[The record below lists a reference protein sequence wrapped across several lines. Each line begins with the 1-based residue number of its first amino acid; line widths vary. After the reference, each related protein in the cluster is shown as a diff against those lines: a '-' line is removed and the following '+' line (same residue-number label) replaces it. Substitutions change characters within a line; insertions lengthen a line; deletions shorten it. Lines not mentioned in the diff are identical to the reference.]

1 MNKKNI
7 PARLK
12 TLMCSLALALGTTAA
27 QAGEREDME
36 TLRQTTLNLIQLLV
50 QQGVLTQD
58 KADLLIKQAE
68 TKAKETVAAEKKA
81 NQGVVRVQYVPE
93 SVRQQIANEIREEV
107 IAQAKT
113 ERWGDVNA
121 VPEWVDRIKW
131 EGDVRVRYQ
140 SDLFAEDNQLPIFF
154 NAAGQNISNTTEDRN
169 RLRLRARLGLNAK
182 ITQAISAGLRLATG
196 NLQDPVSTNQTLGQ
210 YGNKYDF
217 VLDRAFVKVHSD
229 ETLPWL
235 TASAGRISNPWFGTD
250 LVWDDD
256 LNFEGAAL
264 HIDPNAQSSKT
275 WRPFLTLGAF
285 PLQDIEQS
293 DRVKAKSKWLL
304 GAQTGMEWV
313 RDTNARA
320 KLGLAYYDYKNVT
333 GIRNEFGQDAYNAT
347 APQFRQKGNSVYL
360 IDSPFPPAI
369 PSLYALAA
377 DYRLLN
383 LTGMVDL
390 NLYDPVH
397 IMLTADY
404 VKNIGYDRAKVLART
419 GVDPDPQTEGYMA
432 RVAVGMPNMLLKND
446 WQVFLAYR
454 HLEADAVLDA
464 FTDSDFHLGGTNN
477 KGFIL
482 GAQYGLAK
490 NTWLGARWLSSNQ
503 ITGLPLA
510 IDVFQLDLNVK
521 F

>member
-1 MNKKNI
+1 MSKNM

-12 TLMCSLALALGTTAA
+12 TLTCSLTLALAVTTT
-27 QAGEREDME
+27 QADEREDME

-68 TKAKETVAAEKKA
+68 SKAKETVATQKKTA
-81 NQGVVRVQYVPE
+81 AGVVRVPYVPE
-93 SVRQQIANEIREEV
+93 SVKMQIADQIREEV

-113 ERWGDVNA
+113 ERWGDINA
-121 VPEWVDRIKW
+121 VPEWVDRLKLD
-131 EGDVRVRYQ
+131 GDVRVRFQ
-140 SDLFAEDNQLPIFF
+140 SDRFGDGNPTPLQFLATE
-154 NAAGQNISNTTEDRN
+154 GQVINNTSEDRN

-182 ITQAISAGLRLATG
+182 VTPAISAGLRLATG

-217 VLDRAFVKVHSD
+217 VLDRAFLKVHSD

-235 TASAGRISNPWFGTD
+235 TASAGRIPNPWFGTD

-264 HIDPNAQSSKT
+264 HIDPNAQSART

-285 PLQDIEQS
+285 PLQEIEQS
-293 DRVKAKSKWLL
+293 DTVQAKSKWLF
-304 GAQTGMEWV
+304 GAQGGVEWV
-313 RDTNARA
+313 RDANARA
-320 KLGLAYYDYKNVT
+320 KLGLAYYNYRNIS
-333 GIRNEFGQDAYNAT
+333 GIRNDFGLDTYNRT
-347 APQFRQKGNSVYL
+347 APQFRQKGNTVFQ
-360 IDSPFPPAI
+360 INPPAND
-369 PSLYALAA
+369 LYALAA

-397 IMLTADY
+397 VILTADY
-404 VKNIGYDRAKVLART
+404 VKNIGFSRSKTFART
-419 GVDPDPQTEGYMA
+419 GFDLDPQTKGYMA
-432 RVAVGMPNMLLKND
+432 RVAVGMPTMLLKND

-477 KGFIL
+477 KGFII
-482 GAQYGLAK
+482 GGQYGLAK
-490 NTWLGARWLSSNQ
+490 DTWIGARWLSSNQ
-503 ITGLPLA
+503 ITGLPLS

>member
-7 PARLK
+7 RAGLK
-12 TLMCSLALALGTTAA
+12 TLTCLLTLALTVNAA
-27 QAGEREDME
+27 RAGEREDME
-36 TLRQTTLNLIQLLV
+36 TLRQTTMNLIQLLV

-68 TKAKETVAAEKKA
+68 VKAKETVAAEKKA
-81 NQGVVRVQYVPE
+81 GAGVVRVPYVPE
-93 SVRQQIANEIREEV
+93 SVKKQIADQVREEV

-121 VPEWVDRIKW
+121 VPEWVDRLKW
-131 EGDVRVRYQ
+131 EGDIRLRYQ
-140 SDLFAEDNQLPIFF
+140 GDLFASDNPSPLFF
-154 NAAGQNISNTTEDRN
+154 NAAGQNISNTSEDRN
-169 RLRLRARLGLNAK
+169 RFRLRARLGLNAK

-217 VLDRAFVKVHSD
+217 VLDRAFVKAHSD

-235 TASAGRISNPWFGTD
+235 TVSAGRIPNPWFGTD
-250 LVWDDD
+250 LVWDED

-264 HIDPNAQSSKT
+264 YIDPNAQSSKA

-285 PLQDIEQS
+285 PLQEIEKS
-293 DRVKAKSKWLL
+293 DTVQAKSKWLL
-304 GAQTGMEWV
+304 GVQTGVEWV

-320 KLGLAYYDYKNVT
+320 KVGLAYYDYRNIS
-333 GIRNEFGQDAYNAT
+333 GIRNEFGLDAFNRT
-347 APQFRQKGNSVYL
+347 APQFRQKGNSVFL
-360 IDSPFPPAI
+360 IDPPTF
-369 PSLYALAA
+369 SLYALAA
-377 DYRLLN
+377 DYKLLN

-390 NLYDPVH
+390 NVSDPVH
-397 IMLTADY
+397 VIVSGDY
-404 VKNIGYDRAKVLART
+404 VKNIGFDSSKVLART
-419 GVDPDPQTEGYMA
+419 GFNLEPETKGYMA
-432 RVAVGMPNMLLKND
+432 RVAVGMPTMLLKND

-490 NTWLGARWLSSNQ
+490 NAWLSARWLSSNQ
-503 ITGLPLA
+503 ISGLPLA
-510 IDVFQLDLNVK
+510 IDVVQLDFNAK